1 MKTLSHSSNPSVP
14 RTVRELGDGLADR
27 QYSAVELVEHCLQR
41 IDATTE
47 SVRAFVEVFRSSA
60 LQQAKESDERHRA
73 GRPLSPIDGIPFA
86 VKDIIGIQGRKMSAG
101 SRSVDIVPASDASII
116 SRLRSAGGIILGT
129 TRMHELAYGP
139 SGLNDFDGGA
149 RNPRFPG
156 IIPGGSSSGSA
167 AAVAAGLSPIAL
179 GSDTGG
185 SVRAPATLC
194 GIVGF
199 KPSYDLL
206 PIAGVHPTAPTLDH
220 LGFLTSS
227 VEDVRIAMNVFAGM
241 PLTEEGLHAG
251 RRLAVFD
258 DPDLTV
264 DPAIATAL
272 SNALDAL
279 SDRGWRVESV
289 TAPSGFDVMDVSTT
303 IMAYEAY
310 RVNRER
316 LETVP
321 ELLGADVR
329 ERLED
334 GARTTRDQYEHALG
348 EVDRVRTE
356 MSALAAPFDA
366 LVNATIPITGPSI
379 EAGARPD
386 VRRMLMRNTR
396 LQNLLGVPAISLP
409 GDASGP
415 APWGIQLFARRGRDA
430 ALLASAAA
438 VASDLEG

>member
-1 MKTLSHSSNPSVP
+1 MKTLSNSPNPSVP
-14 RTVRELGDGLADR
+14 RTVRELRDGLAGR
-27 QYSAVELVEHCLQR
+27 QYSAVELVEHCLHE
-41 IDATTE
+41 IGATTE
-47 SVRAFVEVFRSSA
+47 SVRAFVDVFSSDA
-60 LQQAKESDERHRA
+60 RRQAKESDERRRA
-73 GRPLSPIDGIPFA
+73 GKPLSPLDGIPFA
-86 VKDIIGIQGRKMSAG
+86 VKDIISIRGRRMSAG
-101 SRSVDIVPASDASII
+101 SRSVDVVPPSDAGVIAQ
-116 SRLRSAGGIILGT
+116 LRAAGGIILGT
-129 TRMHELAYGP
+129 TRLHELAYGP

-167 AAVAAGLSPIAL
+167 AAVAAGLSPIAF

-185 SVRAPATLC
+185 SVRAPAALC
-194 GIVGF
+194 GVVGF

-206 PIAGVHPTAPTLDH
+206 STAGVHPTAPTLDH
-220 LGFLTSS
+220 LGLLASS
-227 VEDVRIAMNVFAGM
+227 VEDVRISMNVFADL
-241 PLTEEGLHAG
+241 PLMEEELGAS
-251 RRLAVFD
+251 RRLAVLD

-272 SNALDAL
+272 KSAVDSL
-279 SDRGWRVESV
+279 SDHGWRIESV
-289 TAPSGFDVMDVSTT
+289 TAPSGFDVMEVSTT

-321 ELLGADVR
+321 EFLGADVR

-334 GARTTRDQYEHALG
+334 GARITREQYERARR

-356 MSALAAPFDA
+356 MSALAHPFDA

-379 EAGARPD
+379 EDGARPG

-396 LQNLLGVPAISLP
+396 LQNLLGAPAISLP
-409 GDASGP
+409 GARSGP
-415 APWGIQLFARRGRDA
+415 APWGIQLFAERGRDA
-430 ALLASAAA
+430 TLLACAAA
-438 VASDLEG
+438 VAADLAD